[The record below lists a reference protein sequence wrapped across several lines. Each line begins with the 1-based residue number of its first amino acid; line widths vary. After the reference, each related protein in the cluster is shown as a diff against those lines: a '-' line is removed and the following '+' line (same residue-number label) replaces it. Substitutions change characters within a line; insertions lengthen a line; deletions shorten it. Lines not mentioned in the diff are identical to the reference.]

1 MVQFNLKEVQEKTC
15 QAIEQQEWVKNLLKQ
30 VETAADDGKTRVEL
44 NIKGTPAENLGD
56 DYLMLIDYFIIR
68 GFGVNDDD
76 KEDVLT
82 VVWDPRH
89 LRVISPIDRLVAVN
103 QKMTEV
109 LCNLT
114 KAICEDNEE
123 KKAILK
129 EEMDAI
135 IDSLPEGYNFLG
147 SF

>member
-30 VETAADDGKTRVEL
+30 VETAAGDGKTRVEL
-44 NIKGTPAENLGD
+44 NIKGSPAENLGD
-56 DYLMLIDYFIIR
+56 DYLMLIDYFNMR
-68 GFGVNDDD
+68 GFGVNDDR

-89 LRVISPIDRLVAVN
+89 LRVIHPIDRLVAVN

-114 KAICEDNEE
+114 KAICEDDEE